1 LINNLEYSIFKPPL
15 NGGFFMGNYIE
26 QFTYYLKLE
35 RGVAENTLVNYLYD
49 LKKLQQFLGSD
60 VDLLKVEE
68 SDIRNFIYFV
78 ADFLA
83 PSTQVRLLSS
93 LNHFYS
99 FLILQNAI
107 QNNPVMFIELPR
119 QTRKLPIVLSVEEID
134 LLQSLIDFTKNE
146 GLRNDAIIE
155 TIYSCGLRVS
165 EVIGL
170 KLSDLYFDE
179 GFIKILGK
187 GSKQRFVP
195 IASSAVKK
203 INNYIKESRSH
214 LKIKTED
221 EDILFLNRR
230 GAKLTRAM
238 IFTIL
243 KDLTKI
249 AGLNKN
255 VSPHTLRHSFATHL
269 LENGADLR
277 SIQLMLGHESI
288 TTTEVYLHL
297 DKQKLKQEVEKFH
310 PWNNK

>member
-1 LINNLEYSIFKPPL
+1 
-15 NGGFFMGNYIE
+15 MDNYIE

-49 LKKLQQFLGSD
+49 LEKLQQFLGSD
-60 VDLLKVEE
+60 VDMLHVEE
-68 SDIRNFIYFV
+68 TDIRNFIYFI

-83 PSTQVRLLSS
+83 PSTQARILSS
-93 LNHFYS
+93 LNHFYN
-99 FLILQNAI
+99 FLILQNVI
-107 QNNPVMFIELPR
+107 ENNPVTFIELPR
-119 QTRKLPIVLSVEEID
+119 QTRKLPVVLSVEEID
-134 LLQSLIDFTKNE
+134 LLQSLIDFTKDE
-146 GLRNDAIIE
+146 GVRNDAIIE
-155 TIYSCGLRVS
+155 TMYSCGLRVS

-179 GFIKILGK
+179 GFIKVLGK

-203 INNYIKESRSH
+203 INNYISESRSK
-214 LKIKTED
+214 LNIKSEA

-230 GAKLTRAM
+230 GAQLTRAM

-243 KDLTKI
+243 KDLAKI
-249 AGLNKN
+249 AGLTKN

>member
-1 LINNLEYSIFKPPL
+1 
-15 NGGFFMGNYIE
+15 MDNYIE

-49 LKKLQQFLGSD
+49 LEKLQQFLGSD
-60 VDLLKVEE
+60 VDILHVEE
-68 SDIRNFIYFV
+68 TDIRNFIYFI

-83 PSTQVRLLSS
+83 PSTQARILSS
-93 LNHFYS
+93 LNHFYN
-99 FLILQNAI
+99 FLILQNVI
-107 QNNPVMFIELPR
+107 ENNPVTFIELPR
-119 QTRKLPIVLSVEEID
+119 QTRKLPVVLSVDEID
-134 LLQSLIDFTKNE
+134 LLQSLIDFTKDE
-146 GLRNDAIIE
+146 GLRNVAIIE
-155 TIYSCGLRVS
+155 TMYSCGLRVS

-179 GFIKILGK
+179 GFIKVLGK

-195 IASSAVKK
+195 LASSAVKK
-203 INNYIKESRSH
+203 INNYIKESRSK
-214 LKIKTED
+214 LKIKSEAED
-221 EDILFLNRR
+221 VLFLNRR
-230 GAKLTRAM
+230 GAQLTRAM

-249 AGLNKN
+249 AGLTKN

>member
-1 LINNLEYSIFKPPL
+1 
-15 NGGFFMGNYIE
+15 MDNYIE

-49 LKKLQQFLGSD
+49 LEKLQQFLGSD
-60 VDLLKVEE
+60 LDMLHVEE

-83 PSTQVRLLSS
+83 PSTQARILSS
-93 LNHFYS
+93 LNHFYN

-107 QNNPVMFIELPR
+107 QNNPVTFIELPR
-119 QTRKLPIVLSVEEID
+119 QTRKLPVVLSVEEID
-134 LLQSLIDFTKNE
+134 LLQSLIDFTKDE
-146 GLRNDAIIE
+146 GVRNDAIIE
-155 TIYSCGLRVS
+155 TMYSCGLRVS

-179 GFIKILGK
+179 GFIKVLGK

-203 INNYIKESRSH
+203 INSYIAENRSH
-214 LKIKTED
+214 LKIKSED

-230 GAKLTRAM
+230 GAQLTRAM

>member
-1 LINNLEYSIFKPPL
+1 
-15 NGGFFMGNYIE
+15 MDNYIE

-49 LKKLQQFLGSD
+49 LEKLQQFLGSD
-60 VDLLKVEE
+60 LDMLHVEE
-68 SDIRNFIYFV
+68 GDIRNFIYFI

-83 PSTQVRLLSS
+83 PSTQARILSS
-93 LNHFYS
+93 LNHFYN

-107 QNNPVMFIELPR
+107 QNNPVTFIELPR
-119 QTRKLPIVLSVEEID
+119 QTKKLPVVLSVEEID
-134 LLQSLIDFTKNE
+134 LLQSLIDFTKDE
-146 GLRNDAIIE
+146 GVRNDAIIE
-155 TIYSCGLRVS
+155 TMYSCGLRVS

-179 GFIKILGK
+179 GFIKVLGK

-203 INNYIKESRSH
+203 INSYIAENRSN
-214 LKIKTED
+214 LKIKPEA

-230 GAKLTRAM
+230 GAQLTRAM

-249 AGLNKN
+249 AGLTKN

-310 PWNNK
+310 PWSNK

>member
-1 LINNLEYSIFKPPL
+1 
-15 NGGFFMGNYIE
+15 MDNYTE

-49 LKKLQQFLGSD
+49 LEKFQQFLGSEI
-60 VDLLKVEE
+60 DLLQIEE
-68 SDIRNFIYFV
+68 NDIRNFIYFIS
-78 ADFLA
+78 DFLA
-83 PSTQVRLLSS
+83 PSTQARILSS

-99 FLILQNAI
+99 YLILQNVI
-107 QNNPVMFIELPR
+107 QHNPVTFIELPR
-119 QTRKLPIVLSVEEID
+119 QTRKLPVVLSVEEID
-134 LLQSLIDFTKNE
+134 LLQSLIDFTKAE
-146 GLRNDAIIE
+146 GIRNDAIIE
-155 TIYSCGLRVS
+155 TMYSCGLRVS
-165 EVIGL
+165 ELIGL
-170 KLSDLYFDE
+170 KLSDLYFNE
-179 GFIKILGK
+179 GFIKVLGK

-195 IASSAVKK
+195 IASSAIKK
-203 INNYIKESRSH
+203 INNYINESRSH
-214 LKIKTED
+214 LKKIKD

-230 GAKLTRAM
+230 GAQLTRAM

-243 KDLTKI
+243 KDLAKI
-249 AGLNKN
+249 AGLTKN

-310 PWNNK
+310 PWNNR

>member
-1 LINNLEYSIFKPPL
+1 
-15 NGGFFMGNYIE
+15 MGNYIE

-83 PSTQVRLLSS
+83 PSTQARLLSS

>member
-1 LINNLEYSIFKPPL
+1 
-15 NGGFFMGNYIE
+15 MDNYIE

-49 LKKLQQFLGSD
+49 LEKLQQFLGSD
-60 VDLLKVEE
+60 VDLTHAEE

-83 PSTQVRLLSS
+83 PSTQARLLSS

-99 FLILQNAI
+99 FLILQNTI

-119 QTRKLPIVLSVEEID
+119 QTRKLPVVLSVDEID

-146 GLRNDAIIE
+146 GIRNDAIIE
-155 TIYSCGLRVS
+155 TMYSCGLRVS

-179 GFIKILGK
+179 GFIKVLGK

-203 INNYIKESRSH
+203 INSYIKESRSH
-214 LKIKTED
+214 LKIKSEA

-230 GAKLTRAM
+230 GAQLTRAM

-249 AGLNKN
+249 ANLNKN

>member
-1 LINNLEYSIFKPPL
+1 
-15 NGGFFMGNYIE
+15 MDNYIE

-49 LKKLQQFLGSD
+49 LEKLQQFLGSD
-60 VDLLKVEE
+60 LDMLHVEE
-68 SDIRNFIYFV
+68 SDIRNFIYFI

-83 PSTQVRLLSS
+83 PSTQARILSS
-93 LNHFYS
+93 LNHFYN

-107 QNNPVMFIELPR
+107 HNNPVTFIELPR
-119 QTRKLPIVLSVEEID
+119 QTRKLPVVLSVDEID
-134 LLQSLIDFTKNE
+134 LLQSLIDFTKDE

-155 TIYSCGLRVS
+155 TMYSCGLRVS

-179 GFIKILGK
+179 GFIKVLGK

-203 INNYIKESRSH
+203 INSYIVENRSH
-214 LKIKTED
+214 LKIKAEA
-221 EDILFLNRR
+221 EDILLLNRR
-230 GAKLTRAM
+230 GAQLTRAM

-243 KDLTKI
+243 KDLSKI
-249 AGLNKN
+249 AGLTKN